1 MIYLGADL
9 RSARP
14 GHRSKEP
21 LPRGPHLSPSFIRP
35 SSAFRAMP
43 IHAINLSSAP
53 VRRLAASRRSLVAAV
68 FTSVLLAGC
77 ASTDTRPQAA
87 APAVFTDPAVV
98 AEAAKQ
104 AELAIRQEAMEYSR
118 LQSVFWPIARAA
130 RPLCPTRFSGSIG
143 PAPSSLIGIRES
155 LRPIMRRI
163 LGTDERL
170 TFTEIVD
177 GTPAERAGVRAGDI
191 LTAIDGVQL
200 PVSKDALRLY
210 FERVH
215 GAAQKGAALELQ
227 LERQGTGLKLTVPVE
242 QVCAVIALP
251 VPTDNVSA
259 FAAGRGVFVTRGMM
273 RFANDREL
281 AIVVA
286 HEIAHIALG
295 HTLRDK
301 SDGAAN
307 PAAHGADIAADC
319 VSCGTTP
326 VRPAPA
332 AEPSRLMQ
340 QSRELDADVV
350 GAYLAAAAGLPV
362 GDAANFWR
370 RIAASYPATIQSSHL
385 RTHPASPER
394 FVELE
399 RAVADVEQRQSSSQ
413 SLVARLKSGKL
424 TSAMPRIKPAG
435 PWNVTMISDR
445 YVSPIAA
452 SPSPATG
459 APGPALSV
467 PSAVARNAD
476 PVPR

>member
-1 MIYLGADL
+1 MPMPDT
-9 RSARP
+9 S
-14 GHRSKEP
+14 
-21 LPRGPHLSPSFIRP
+21 LSP
-35 SSAFRAMP
+35 AQD
-43 IHAINLSSAP
+43 
-53 VRRLAASRRSLVAAV
+53 RRYAVSRRSLAAAV
-68 FTSVLLAGC
+68 LAGLLLAGC
-77 ASTDTRPQAA
+77 ASTDTRPPAA
-87 APAVFTDPAVV
+87 APAASADPAVI

-130 RPLCPTRFSGSIG
+130 RPLCANRFSGSIG

-155 LRPIMRRI
+155 VRPIMRRV

-191 LTAIDGVQL
+191 LTAIDGSQL
-200 PVSKDALRLY
+200 PVSKDAMRIY

-242 QVCAVIALP
+242 QVCAMIALP
-251 VPTDNVSA
+251 IPSDAVSA

-273 RFANDREL
+273 RFTNDREL

-286 HEIAHIALG
+286 HEVAHIALG

-301 SDGAAN
+301 TDGTVNPPAN
-307 PAAHGADIAADC
+307 GAADC
-319 VSCGTTP
+319 VNCGPTP
-326 VRPAPA
+326 LRPAPVP
-332 AEPSRLMQ
+332 EVSRLVQ

-362 GDAANFWR
+362 SDAANLWR
-370 RIAASYPATIQSSHL
+370 RMAASYPATIQSSHL

-399 RAVADVEQRQSSSQ
+399 RAVADVEQRQSSNQ

-424 TSAMPRIKPAG
+424 TTAMQRIKPVG
-435 PWNVTMISDR
+435 PWNVTMIGER

-452 SPSPATG
+452 SPSSASG
-459 APGPALSV
+459 AHGHA
-467 PSAVARNAD
+467 PSAPAPVARSGD
-476 PVPR
+476 PSSR